1 LNKTTIQIIIILL
14 SINLYAQESR
24 FEIGLQ
30 GGYYKANDYNKIKP
44 GKNFS
49 VDLKYFLTNKL
60 FISSFASYGESWYL
74 EDKMSNVLSSYDYG
88 NGTNAE
94 IFNIIAGITLGY
106 QQKIFKILELSGQ
119 IGIGSY
125 TEKNTYS
132 LQYDENSSGPYITSF
147 TDLAFPLK
155 VGIGYNITNNIN
167 LSLIVGTNIEPDYP
181 FVGKHLGPRISYVF

>member
-1 LNKTTIQIIIILL
+1 MKKTTIQIIIILL

-74 EDKMSNVLSSYDYG
+74 ENKMSNVLSNYDYG

-94 IFNIIAGITLGY
+94 IFNIIAGITIGY
-106 QQKIFKILELSGQ
+106 QQKIFKYWKYQVKLVLVHILKK
-119 IGIGSY
+119 IH
-125 TEKNTYS
+125 THT
-132 LQYDENSSGPYITSF
+132 
-147 TDLAFPLK
+147 
-155 VGIGYNITNNIN
+155 V
-167 LSLIVGTNIEPDYP
+167 
-181 FVGKHLGPRISYVF
+181 